1 MYEPVLF
8 FPVERP
14 SHRGNGKIFKSS
26 WPRFSSRFDR
36 FFSVAEIGVAR
47 VKSTSLKRDVRVRSF
62 SSWARERFSCC
73 FVTCAFLTGVS
84 SYFSVPPPHRPAEQV
99 RNPEGE
105 GHRGKG
111 VAERQDERTRLDQ
124 GGVARL
130 RQDRTIVSWPLCFSM
145 C

>member
-84 SYFSVPPPHRPAEQV
+84 SYFSVPPPHRPNRFATLKE
-99 RNPEGE
+99 
-105 GHRGKG
+105 K
-111 VAERQDERTRLDQ
+111 DI
-124 GGVARL
+124 GGRALPSDKTSELGSIKVVWRDCVKTG
-130 RQDRTIVSWPLCFSM
+130 QS
-145 C
+145 